1 VERSDND
8 LLVASPQD
16 PAAFGEFYRRHAR
29 PLAGY
34 FVRRTGRPELA
45 ADLTAETFAAALQHA
60 RRYDP
65 AKGPAAGWLYGIAR
79 RELADAYERGH
90 VEDRARR
97 RMRIPR
103 IELDDEAIERINATA
118 DVEAVALLAHL
129 PDDQRAAV
137 EARVLHDRE
146 YDEIAAADGV
156 SESVVRKRVSR
167 GLAGLRDR
175 LGERP

>member
-1 VERSDND
+1 MERSDDD
-8 LLVASPQD
+8 LLAATPRD

-34 FVRRTGRPELA
+34 FVRRTGRAELA

-65 AKGPAAGWLYGIAR
+65 AKGAAAAWLYGIAR
-79 RELADAYERGH
+79 RELADALERGR

-103 IELDDEAIERINATA
+103 LQLDDEAIERIDATA
-118 DVEAVALLAHL
+118 DSAVALLVHL

-137 EARVLHDRE
+137 EARVLNDRE
-146 YDEIAAADGV
+146 YDDIAAADGV
-156 SESVVRKRVSR
+156 SEAVVRKRVSR
-167 GLAGLRDR
+167 GLAGLRGR
-175 LGERP
+175 MGERP